1 MAIQK
6 GDRIPE
12 STLGIMTDDGPGLL
26 TASELFSGKKVL
38 LFAVPGAFT
47 PTCSARHLPG
57 FIDLLDE
64 FHAAGV
70 DIVACVS
77 VNDVYVMNA
86 WGQSA
91 GAEGIQMLADGNA
104 DFARALGLDV
114 DASAFNMGTRSHR
127 FALVAEDGVVTRL
140 FVESPGAFE
149 VSSAEHVL
157 ANL

>member
-1 MAIQK
+1 MVIK
-6 GDRIPE
+6 VGDQIPKE
-12 STLGIMTDDGPGLL
+12 TLTVMTDDGPAPL
-26 TASELFSGKKVL
+26 TTSELFSGKKVL

-57 FIDLLDE
+57 FIDLHDE
-64 FHAAGV
+64 FEAAGV
-70 DIVACVS
+70 DTVACIS

-86 WGQSA
+86 WGKSA
-91 GAEGIQMLADGNA
+91 ETGSILMLADGNA

-114 DASAFNMGTRSHR
+114 DASAFNMGVRSHR
-127 FALVAEDGVVTRL
+127 YALLADDGVVSHL

>member
-1 MAIQK
+1 MVIK
-6 GDRIPE
+6 VGDQIPNE
-12 STLGIMTDDGPGLL
+12 TLTVMTDDGPAPL
-26 TASELFSGKKVL
+26 TTSELFSGKRVL

-57 FIDLLDE
+57 YIDLRDDFE
-64 FHAAGV
+64 SAGV
-70 DIVACVS
+70 DTVACVS

-86 WGQSA
+86 WGKSA
-91 GAEGIQMLADGNA
+91 EAGSILMLADGNA

-114 DASAFNMGTRSHR
+114 DASAFNMGIRSHR
-127 FALVAEDGVVTRL
+127 FALLADDGVVSHL
-140 FVESPGAFE
+140 FIESPGAFE

>member
-1 MAIQK
+1 MVITV
-6 GDRIPE
+6 GERIPDE
-12 STLGIMTDDGPGLL
+12 TLTVMTDDGPAPL
-26 TASELFSGKKVL
+26 TTSELFSGKKVL

-57 FIDLLDE
+57 YVDHLDAFE
-64 FHAAGV
+64 AAGV
-70 DIVACVS
+70 DTVACVS

-86 WGQSA
+86 WGKSTDA
-91 GAEGIQMLADGNA
+91 NGILMLADGNA

-114 DASAFNMGTRSHR
+114 DASAFNMGIRSHR
-127 FALVAEDGVVTRL
+127 YALLAEDGVVSRL

-157 ANL
+157 ANI